1 MKPIANIE
9 LTKQGL
15 NFIYTRGRNTL
26 DELARMQGRESL
38 IQQGLIRRVSAEDL
52 KLAWDW

>member
-1 MKPIANIE
+1 MKPITNIE

-15 NFIYTRGRNTL
+15 NFIYQRGRNTL
-26 DELARMQGRESL
+26 DDLARRQGRESL
-38 IQQGLIRRVSAEDL
+38 IQQGLIRRVSTEDL

>member
-15 NFIYTRGRNTL
+15 NFIYTRGRNNL
-26 DELARMQGRESL
+26 DALALMKGRESL